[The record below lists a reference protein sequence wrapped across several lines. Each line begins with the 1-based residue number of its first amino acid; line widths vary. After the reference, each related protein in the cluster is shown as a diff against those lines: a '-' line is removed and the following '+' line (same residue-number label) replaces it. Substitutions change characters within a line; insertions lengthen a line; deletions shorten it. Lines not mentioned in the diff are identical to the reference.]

1 MVSDSP
7 LGRVER
13 TFPVDDRSAPQ
24 QARSLVGE
32 LGGLSDSIRDD
43 LVIVV
48 SELVANAIRHG
59 PPGPGTVQL
68 SIARE
73 ADAIR
78 VEVRDPGVPFDPTA
92 APRSDG
98 GLGLVIVGRIAES
111 WGVIAGGS
119 TIVWCRLAI
128 APA

>member
-1 MVSDSP
+1 VVSDFP

-13 TFPVDDRSAPQ
+13 TYPLDDRSAPG
-24 QARSLVGE
+24 QARSLVCE

-59 PPGPGTVQL
+59 PPGPGTVRL

-78 VEVRDPGVPFDPTA
+78 VEVRNPGVPFDPTA

>member
-1 MVSDSP
+1 VVSDFP

-13 TFPVDDRSAPQ
+13 TYPLDDRSAPG
-24 QARSLVGE
+24 QARSLVCE
-32 LGGLSDSIRDD
+32 LGGRCDSIRDD

-111 WGVIAGGS
+111 WGVVAGGS